1 MRYLSRIYD
10 SMLAPAGTFDPA
22 SAIHDTAR
30 DRRVT
35 VHSSATNI
43 LATGSSMTR
52 FSQRGEP
59 GCRKITSIVLASAA
73 VARLDKRYDVNPP
86 ESIANKNKEVL

>member
-1 MRYLSRIYD
+1 MRFLSRIYD

-35 VHSSATNI
+35 VHRSATNI

-52 FSQRGEP
+52 LSQSGEL

-73 VARLDKRYDVNPP
+73 GSRLDKRHAVNTAV
-86 ESIANKNKEVL
+86 SLANKNKRVA